1 VSGLFT
7 LVLGMPTVAFKT
19 YKFWFMVK
27 NSPIG
32 QYATSVSMVSTKTP
46 VLDIKYTG
54 QQMYPTIGQWGEEVP
69 GIATVQ
75 IGTLIAPQKVDTG
88 TGYKAPMLI
97 CGFLPRFDGYPSN
110 ITQLF
115 QSTPSSNVSNTF
127 NLTFSFYCTI
137 ENSSALTLSGLS
149 NVLQSDGP
157 LAHQSTLCYFDMNKS
172 QVCNDSSNILFSS
185 EPNGSAGYAIW
196 KGASY
201 SVIFYVLQSIAPTQ
215 LISIMFNLINPRYF
229 NYSRVF

>member
-1 VSGLFT
+1 
-7 LVLGMPTVAFKT
+7 MPTVAFKT

-54 QQMYPTIGQWGEEVP
+54 QQMYPTIGQWGEVVP
-69 GIATVQ
+69 GIETVQ

-97 CGFLPRFDGYPSN
+97 CGFLPTFDGYPFN
-110 ITQLF
+110 ITRLS
-115 QSTPSSNVSNTF
+115 QSTPSSNVSNTL

-149 NVLQSDGP
+149 NVMQSDGP
-157 LAHQSTLCYFDMNKS
+157 LALQSSQCYLGI
-172 QVCNDSSNILFSS
+172 CNDSSSTLFSS
-185 EPNGSAGYAIW
+185 EQNGSAGYAVW
-196 KGASY
+196 KGSSY
-201 SVIFYVLQSIAPTQ
+201 SIIFYLLQNIDPTQ
-215 LISIMFNLINPRYF
+215 LITVVFNLINPRYF
-229 NYSRVF
+229 SEFQLFDSFYAAKNISNI